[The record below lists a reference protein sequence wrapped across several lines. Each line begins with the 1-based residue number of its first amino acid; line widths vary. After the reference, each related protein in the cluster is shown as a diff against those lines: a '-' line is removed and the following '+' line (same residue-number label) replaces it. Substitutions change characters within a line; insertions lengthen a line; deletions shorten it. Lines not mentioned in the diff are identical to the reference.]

1 MPSSTTSEA
10 AYALEVMSAR
20 VRSSD
25 GAVAAS
31 IDLVQIGGGTQTV
44 NVDGV
49 LEDRTHPIR
58 SVWHVRLLSPD
69 RMIPDQLQEITDWD
83 AAVALATRYAAK
95 YDEAAQRVAE
105 IAAELRSVNA

>member
-1 MPSSTTSEA
+1 MTYP
-10 AYALEVMSAR
+10 LEVLSAR

-49 LEDRTHPIR
+49 LEDRTHPVR

-69 RMIPDQLQEITDWD
+69 RMIPDQLHEADDWD
-83 AAVALATRYAAK
+83 VAVDLAQRYAAK
-95 YDEAAQRVAE
+95 YDEAATRVAE
-105 IAAELRSVNA
+105 IAAGLRTLTTDLRT